1 MRTLFAVSDLFAC
14 VPKPVAR
21 PGQPSFGD
29 VGKSAHALRSHL
41 IAAITLGLL
50 CSALGNGA
58 WGAEYFV
65 SLSGKDTN
73 AGGLTQPLRTIA
85 KGVSLLQPGDV
96 LNLRQG
102 VYVEPVLI
110 TAKKGTAARV
120 FSRRTAQVNAWRF

>member
-1 MRTLFAVSDLFAC
+1 MRTLFAVSDLVAC
-14 VPKPVAR
+14 APRPVAR
-21 PGQPSFGD
+21 PGQPSFG
-29 VGKSAHALRSHL
+29 VARQSAHVPRSHL
-41 IAAITLGLL
+41 IVAITLGLL

-73 AGGLTQPLRTIA
+73 AGSLTQPLRTIA

-110 TAKKGTAARV
+110 TAKKGAV
-120 FSRRTAQVNAWRF
+120 AQPIVIRSYPGESAY